1 MMEFLGLALGVI
13 IIGVAIVLYR
23 HRSPRGLNAS
33 IDDFAKRRAALAPDA
48 PPRTRGRR
56 TG

>member
-1 MMEFLGLALGVI
+1 MEFLGLALGVI
-13 IIGVAIVLYR
+13 IIGVAIVLFR

-33 IDDFAKRRAALAPDA
+33 IDDFAKRREALAPDA
-48 PPRTRGRR
+48 PPRTRGGR